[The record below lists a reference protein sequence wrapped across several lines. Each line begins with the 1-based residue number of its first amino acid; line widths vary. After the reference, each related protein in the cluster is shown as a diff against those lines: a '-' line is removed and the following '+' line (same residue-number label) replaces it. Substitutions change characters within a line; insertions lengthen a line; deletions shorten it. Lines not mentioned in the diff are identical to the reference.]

1 MINGNNI
8 FIALNSTAAPFA
20 ATRSNEISTDCGEIE
35 VSSPNAGD
43 WKQFLAGRKEWSFT
57 VSWLVG
63 NANAIKNNLLKTGS
77 TLTIHIFSR
86 TNSSSTEIL
95 TGSAICTKCKITATR
110 GNIANGS
117 FAFRGTGA
125 LAEPQPFQ
133 PLPQ

>member
-1 MINGNNI
+1 MLNGNNI
-8 FIALNSTAAPFA
+8 YISLTSSSAPFA
-20 ATRSNEISTDCGEIE
+20 ATRSNEIQTGCDTIEI
-35 VSSPNAGD
+35 SSPTTAD
-43 WKQFLAGRKEWSFT
+43 WKEFLAGRTEWSFT

-95 TGSAICTKCKITATR
+95 TGSAICTQCKITATR

-125 LAEPQPFQ
+125 LAEPQPIQ
-133 PLPQ
+133 PLSQ

>member
-1 MINGNNI
+1 MIKGNNV

-20 ATRSNEISTDCGEIE
+20 ATRSNEISTDCETIEI
-35 VSSPNAGD
+35 SSPNVGD

-95 TGSAICTKCKITATR
+95 TGSAICTQCKITATC

-117 FAFRGTGA
+117 FAFRGTGE
-125 LAEPQPFQ
+125 LAEPLPFQ